1 MISDII
7 LLSDLFKINLMTI
20 YFANKYIPLTYN
32 MKILLCIV
40 LQKRVY
46 KFTADTVR
54 VSIRK
59 NSKFDL

>member
-32 MKILLCIV
+32 MKIHLCIV

-46 KFTADTVR
+46 KFTA
-54 VSIRK
+54 
-59 NSKFDL
+59 

>member
-20 YFANKYIPLTYN
+20 YLANKYIPLTYN
-32 MKILLCIV
+32 MKIHLCIV

-46 KFTADTVR
+46 KFTA
-54 VSIRK
+54 
-59 NSKFDL
+59 